1 MAERQAQLDGL
12 SRILESVSYRNVL
25 DRGFALVRSQDGTL
39 KRRAA
44 AVASGEELI
53 LTFADESA
61 SAVAIGPPRQP
72 LSRSGRPKKPAKEQG
87 NLF

>member
-1 MAERQAQLDGL
+1 MAERQARLDGVA
-12 SRILESVSYRNVL
+12 RILDSVSYRSVL
-25 DRGFALVRSQDGTL
+25 DRGFTLVRSQDGTL

-44 AVASGEELI
+44 SVASGEELI

-72 LSRSGRPKKPAKEQG
+72 LSRSGRPKKIVKEQG